1 MNSNS
6 VICKYIFT
14 LKAARGNRLLF
25 MWKPTIL
32 CILSATLIPVQWWCH
47 ILWVL
52 WCHWLTVQF
61 VVPLLVCV
69 GVCDADVRASA
80 SFVPPKY
87 FYCILSVIA
96 YRNVIK
102 LDSNLATA
110 QKNRP
115 KLSSVSE
122 TQRKHIW
129 SVTHRH
135 SEQRPRKLLSPF
147 ALVSDPAVA
156 FLCFVPSL
164 LLIYTHG
171 LPYFM
176 TVMILYFK
184 STIFDL
190 HRWLPFLRNI

>member
-25 MWKPTIL
+25 PWKPTIL

-110 QKNRP
+110 QKSRP
-115 KLSSVSE
+115 KLSSDCPRLRKTAKAHLIRD
-122 TQRKHIW
+122 TQTLRTKP
-129 SVTHRH
+129 T
-135 SEQRPRKLLSPF
+135 E
-147 ALVSDPAVA
+147 A
-156 FLCFVPSL
+156 FISLCFGVWSSSCV
-164 LLIYTHG
+164 
-171 LPYFM
+171 FM
-176 TVMILYFK
+176 FC
-184 STIFDL
+184 TIFAFIYVHFDT
-190 HRWLPFLRNI
+190 WLALFYDSYDFVF